1 MEQTMRLPTLMT
13 VCLLLAAT
21 LATAQDARNQGLRSQ
36 ETAAGVIQLPTRLPG
51 TVAYPTCDTCE
62 TRQYSID
69 EHTEFFIG
77 ESSVSLDQMR
87 AEIAARPR
95 ALAMVAI
102 TADLRG
108 IRKIF
113 IVPLRS
119 GE

>member
-1 MEQTMRLPTLMT
+1 MRLPTLMT

-36 ETAAGVIQLPTRLPG
+36 ETAAGVIQLPTSLLG
-51 TVAYPTCDTCE
+51 TVAYPTCDDCE
-62 TRQYSID
+62 TRQYAID
-69 EHTEFFIG
+69 ANTEFFIG
-77 ESSVSLDQMR
+77 DTPVSLDKMR

-102 TADLRG
+102 TADLRS
-108 IRKIF
+108 IRTIF
-113 IVPLRS
+113 IVPIRL